1 MNVSWDGKYTITYR
15 DENGEESAFRVTQA
29 FGRWFMEKVNG
40 CELYQELLKDLCDLN
55 AEGWAN
61 GGGPGYRERFA
72 KAWKRAHEQF
82 EP

>member
-1 MNVSWDGKYTITYR
+1 MNDAPSFAADGKTPVYNRAGVGLVVSATAFNAVCGQR
-15 DENGEESAFRVTQA
+15 DLLEEI
-29 FGRWFMEKVNG
+29 
-40 CELYQELLKDLCDLN
+40 LKDLCDLN